1 MEEWTPVFKKGDK
14 NEWGN
19 YRPIT
24 VPNSIDKVFESLFSK
39 KIKKKPW
46 IQIYTKNCPPT
57 ENHSCETTL
66 IRLTEDWKMAADND
80 EYVNFL
86 FTDMSKA
93 FDLLHPH

>member
-39 KIKKKPW
+39 KIKKTMDPNLYQKLSAYRKS
-46 IQIYTKNCPPT
+46 Q
-57 ENHSCETTL
+57 L
-66 IRLTEDWKMAADND
+66 
-80 EYVNFL
+80 
-86 FTDMSKA
+86 
-93 FDLLHPH
+93 

>member
-39 KIKKKPW
+39 KIKKTMDPNLY
-46 IQIYTKNCPPT
+46 QKNT

-93 FDLLHPH
+93 FDSLHPH